1 MNPHLIIPMPF
12 MYIVNNIVLHSPTRV
27 AFSVGANLFG
37 CPNPTLWQ
45 STAPPK
51 CMSKERNTAAF
62 PPSQRLLP
70 GKNPGSDLVIPN
82 PDPEMTSL
90 NLLWGWA
97 PFMVKSPGE
106 ENFTVPT
113 LKWRDASP
121 CTSKDAEPAKFTQS
135 PNRSFICHFSAFF
148 MAFTKMKP
156 WETWRV
162 YSKFTI
168 ELTFSANQFV
178 LTLEKC
184 FSRGASMALIE
195 RD

>member
-1 MNPHLIIPMPF
+1 MSQPDLGAKYCPAKVHVIKGEKYRGFPSIPTAF
-12 MYIVNNIVLHSPTRV
+12 TR
-27 AFSVGANLFG
+27 
-37 CPNPTLWQ
+37 
-45 STAPPK
+45 
-51 CMSKERNTAAF
+51 
-62 PPSQRLLP
+62 
-70 GKNPGSDLVIPN
+70 KNPGSDLVIPD
-82 PDPEMTSL
+82 PDPVMTFL

-135 PNRSFICHFSAFF
+135 QNRSTFWCFSAFI
-148 MAFTKMKP
+148 MAFTNVKP
-156 WETWRV
+156 RETWRV
-162 YSKFTI
+162 YSKYTI

-184 FSRGASMALIE
+184 FSRGASTALIE
-195 RD
+195 RDLNAN